1 MPGPIISKT
10 RRIAAHA
17 HGRARAA
24 APSSQQLAARFR
36 PIFHRIAVHAAQREN
51 ERELAY
57 EPVAWLNAERFGA
70 LRVPA
75 EYGGSARRSSSCT
88 TCSSS
93 SAKPTPTCRR
103 SCARTSASSSGCSRR
118 STRAARPVD
127 AAGGRRRDLRQRHHR
142 TRRRRAGAMQTTLSR
157 DGDAWRLDGDK
168 YYSTGTL
175 YADWISVS
183 AQRLNA
189 DGSSDRVIAL
199 VPSEAEGVERVDDW
213 RGFGQ
218 RLSASGTTRFRNVRV
233 KAENVLL
240 YVRDQPTPLTA
251 HFQLTHLAT
260 LAGIARA
267 IVRDAVAFVQ
277 PRKRVYSHGSG
288 DTPREDPLVQQVIGQ
303 LASTAFIAASTVQ
316 AVARGLGEVDR
327 FRQRGET
334 VPESLLFEVELNTA
348 KAQAGIVDAVLQA
361 GTRLFDIGG
370 ASALQED
377 RRLDRHWR
385 NARTLAS
392 HNPTIYKG
400 RVVGDHLL
408 NGARPRPTL
417 KTTWAVG
424 ALKVTGLP
432 TEPYFSCADCW
443 PFFPSPSPHARRPQ

>member
-1 MPGPIISKT
+1 MPSTQETT
-10 RRIAAHA
+10 RPAAHVSSA
-17 HGRARAA
+17 H
-24 APSSQQLAARFR
+24 APTSPQLFERFR
-36 PIFHRIAVHAAQREN
+36 PVFARIAEHATRREI

-70 LRVPA
+70 LRVPLAHGGIGASVEQLYDLLIELGEADSNLPQILRAHFGFIERLLA
-75 EYGGSARRSSSCT
+75 EIDPALHGPWMRLAAEGVVFGNGT
-88 TCSSS
+88 TEL
-93 SAKPTPTCRR
+93 
-103 SCARTSASSSGCSRR
+103 G
-118 STRAARPVD
+118 D
-127 AAGGRRRDLRQRHHR
+127 
-142 TRRRRAGAMQTTLSR
+142 GAITTMQTTLKR

-183 AQRLNA
+183 AQRIND
-189 DGSSDRVIAL
+189 DGSSERVIAL
-199 VPSEAEGVERVDDW
+199 VPAEAQGVERVDDW

-218 RLSASGTTRFRNVRV
+218 RLTASGTTRFRNVRV

-288 DTPREDPLVQQVIGQ
+288 STPREDPLVQQVIGQ
-303 LASTAFIAASTVQ
+303 LASTAFIATSTVQ
-316 AVARGLGEVDR
+316 AVARGLGEIDR
-327 FRQRGET
+327 FRARGEAA
-334 VPESLLFEVELNTA
+334 PESLLFEVELNTA

-408 NGARPRPTL
+408 NGARPTFY
-417 KTTWAVG
+417 WAVG
-424 ALKVTGLP
+424 AIA
-432 TEPYFSCADCW
+432 S
-443 PFFPSPSPHARRPQ
+443 

>member
-1 MPGPIISKT
+1 MPILQDTP
-10 RRIAAHA
+10 RA
-17 HGRARAA
+17 ARANAAPA
-24 APSSQQLAARFR
+24 APSSQQLLARFR
-36 PIFHRIAVHAAQREN
+36 PIFNRIAVHAAQREN

-70 LRVPA
+70 LRVPI
-75 EYGGSARRSSSCT
+75 EYGGIG
-88 TCSSS
+88 
-93 SAKPTPTCRR
+93 
-103 SCARTSASSSGCSRR
+103 ASVEQLYDLLIELGEADSNLPQIL
-118 STRAARPVD
+118 RAHFGFIERLFAEIDPSLHGPWMRL
-127 AAGGRRRDLRQRHHR
+127 AAEGVIFGNANTELGE
-142 TRRRRAGAMQTTLSR
+142 GALGALQTTLSR
-157 DGDAWRLDGDK
+157 DGDAWHLDGDK

-233 KAENVLL
+233 KPENVLL

-327 FRQRGET
+327 FRQRGEP

-408 NGARPRPTL
+408 NGARPTFY
-417 KTTWAVG
+417 WAVG
-424 ALKVTGLP
+424 AIA
-432 TEPYFSCADCW
+432 S
-443 PFFPSPSPHARRPQ
+443 

>member
-1 MPGPIISKT
+1 MSSIQETT
-10 RRIAAHA
+10 RPPAHVA
-17 HGRARAA
+17 GVH
-24 APSSQQLAARFR
+24 APSSQQLFERFR
-36 PIFHRIAVHAAQREN
+36 PVFQRIAEHATRREIA
-51 ERELAY
+51 RELAY

-70 LRVPA
+70 LRVPLEHGGIGASVEQLYDLLIELGEADSNLPQILRAHFGFIERLLA
-75 EYGGSARRSSSCT
+75 EIDPALHGPWMRLAAEGVVFGNAT
-88 TCSSS
+88 TELGDG
-93 SAKPTPTCRR
+93 PIGT
-103 SCARTSASSSGCSRR
+103 
-118 STRAARPVD
+118 
-127 AAGGRRRDLRQRHHR
+127 
-142 TRRRRAGAMQTTLSR
+142 MQTTLRR
-157 DGDAWRLDGDK
+157 DGDAWLLDGDK

-183 AQRLNA
+183 AQRIND

-199 VPSEAEGVERVDDW
+199 VPAEAQGVERVDDW
-213 RGFGQ
+213 TGFGQ
-218 RLSASGTTRFRNVRV
+218 RLTASGTTRFRNVRV
-233 KAENVLL
+233 KPENVLL

-277 PRKRVYSHGSG
+277 PRKRVYSHGGGS
-288 DTPREDPLVQQVIGQ
+288 TPREDPLVQQVIGQ

-316 AVARGLGEVDR
+316 AVARGLGEIDR
-327 FRQRGET
+327 HRARGEAA
-334 VPESLLFEVELNTA
+334 PESLLFEVELNTA

-408 NGARPRPTL
+408 NGARPTFY
-417 KTTWAVG
+417 WAVG
-424 ALKVTGLP
+424 AIA
-432 TEPYFSCADCW
+432 S
-443 PFFPSPSPHARRPQ
+443 

>member
-1 MPGPIISKT
+1 MESLEATT
-10 RRIAAHA
+10 RPAAHDA
-17 HGRARAA
+17 GAQ
-24 APSSQQLAARFR
+24 APSSQQLNARFR
-36 PIFHRIAVHAAQREN
+36 PIFQRIAEHAAQREN
-51 ERELAY
+51 DRELAHG
-57 EPVAWLNAERFGA
+57 PVAWLNAERFGA
-70 LRVPA
+70 LRVPLEHGGIGASVEQLYDLLIELGEADSNLPQILRAHFGFIERLLA
-75 EYGGSARRSSSCT
+75 EIDPALHGPWMRLAAEGVIFGNATTELGDGSLT
-88 TCSSS
+88 T
-93 SAKPTPTCRR
+93 
-103 SCARTSASSSGCSRR
+103 
-118 STRAARPVD
+118 
-127 AAGGRRRDLRQRHHR
+127 
-142 TRRRRAGAMQTTLSR
+142 MQTTLKP

-189 DGSSDRVIAL
+189 DGSSERVIAL
-199 VPSEAEGVERVDDW
+199 VPAQAEGVERVDDW

-233 KAENVLL
+233 KPGHVLL

-288 DTPREDPLVQQVIGQ
+288 DTPREDLLVQQVIGQ

-316 AVARGLGEVDR
+316 AVARGLGEIDR
-327 FRQRGET
+327 FRQRGEPA
-334 VPESLLFEVELNTA
+334 PESLLFEVELNTA

-408 NGARPRPTL
+408 NGARPTFY
-417 KTTWAVG
+417 WAVG
-424 ALKVTGLP
+424 AIA
-432 TEPYFSCADCW
+432 S
-443 PFFPSPSPHARRPQ
+443 

>member
-1 MPGPIISKT
+1 MPILQDTP
-10 RRIAAHA
+10 RA
-17 HGRARAA
+17 ARANAAPA
-24 APSSQQLAARFR
+24 APSSQQLLARFR
-36 PIFHRIAVHAAQREN
+36 PIFNRIAVHAAQREN
-51 ERELAY
+51 DRELAH
-57 EPVAWLNAERFGA
+57 EPVAWLNAERLGA
-70 LRVPA
+70 LRVPV
-75 EYGGSARRSSSCT
+75 EYGGIGASVEQLYDLLIELGEADSNLPQILRAHFGFIERLFAEIDPSLHGPWMRLAAEGVIFGNAT
-88 TCSSS
+88 TEL
-93 SAKPTPTCRR
+93 
-103 SCARTSASSSGCSRR
+103 GE
-118 STRAARPVD
+118 
-127 AAGGRRRDLRQRHHR
+127 
-142 TRRRRAGAMQTTLSR
+142 GALGALQTTLSR

-233 KAENVLL
+233 KPENVLL

-327 FRQRGET
+327 FRQRGEP

-408 NGARPRPTL
+408 NGARPTFY
-417 KTTWAVG
+417 WAVG
-424 ALKVTGLP
+424 AI
-432 TEPYFSCADCW
+432 A
-443 PFFPSPSPHARRPQ
+443 A

>member
-1 MPGPIISKT
+1 MPSTQETT
-10 RRIAAHA
+10 RPTAHVASA
-17 HGRARAA
+17 H
-24 APSSQQLAARFR
+24 APSSQQLFDRFR
-36 PIFHRIAVHAAQREN
+36 PVFARIAEHAARREI

-70 LRVPA
+70 LRVPLAHGGIGASVEQLYDLLIELGEADSNLPQILRAHFGFIERLLA
-75 EYGGSARRSSSCT
+75 EIDPALHGPWMRLAAEGVVFGNAT
-88 TCSSS
+88 TEL
-93 SAKPTPTCRR
+93 
-103 SCARTSASSSGCSRR
+103 G
-118 STRAARPVD
+118 D
-127 AAGGRRRDLRQRHHR
+127 
-142 TRRRRAGAMQTTLSR
+142 GAITTLQTTLER
-157 DGDAWRLDGDK
+157 EGDAWLLDGDK

-183 AQRLNA
+183 AQRVND

-199 VPSEAEGVERVDDW
+199 VPAEAQGVERVDDW

-218 RLSASGTTRFRNVRV
+218 RLTASGTTRFRQVRV

-288 DTPREDPLVQQVIGQ
+288 STPREDPLVQQVIGQ

-316 AVARGLGEVDR
+316 AVARGLGEIDR
-327 FRQRGET
+327 FRVRGET
-334 VPESLLFEVELNTA
+334 VPQSLLFEVELNTA

-370 ASALQED
+370 ASALHED

-408 NGARPRPTL
+408 NGARPTFY
-417 KTTWAVG
+417 WAVG
-424 ALKVTGLP
+424 AIA
-432 TEPYFSCADCW
+432 S
-443 PFFPSPSPHARRPQ
+443 

>member
-1 MPGPIISKT
+1 MESTPATT
-10 RRIAAHA
+10 RPAQHVAGAHA
-17 HGRARAA
+17 PG
-24 APSSQQLAARFR
+24 SQQLFERFR
-36 PIFHRIAVHAAQREN
+36 PVFQRIAERATQREID
-51 ERELAY
+51 RELAY

-70 LRVPA
+70 LRVPLAHGGIGASVEQLYDLLIELGEADSNLPQILRAHFGFIERLLA
-75 EYGGSARRSSSCT
+75 EIDPALHGPWMRLAAEGVVFGNAT
-88 TCSSS
+88 TEL
-93 SAKPTPTCRR
+93 
-103 SCARTSASSSGCSRR
+103 G
-118 STRAARPVD
+118 D
-127 AAGGRRRDLRQRHHR
+127 
-142 TRRRRAGAMQTTLSR
+142 GAIATMQTSLKR

-175 YADWISVS
+175 YADWIAVS
-183 AQRLNA
+183 AQRLND
-189 DGSSDRVIAL
+189 DGSTDRVIAL
-199 VPSEAEGVERVDDW
+199 VPSQAQGVERVDDW

-218 RLSASGTTRFRNVRV
+218 RLTASGTTRFRGVRV
-233 KAENVLL
+233 KPENVLL
-240 YVRDQPTPLTA
+240 YVRDQPTPMTA

-288 DTPREDPLVQQVIGQ
+288 STPREDPLVQQVIGQ

-316 AVARGLGEVDR
+316 AVARGLGEIDR
-327 FRQRGET
+327 YRVRGEE
-334 VPESLLFEVELNTA
+334 VPQSLLFEVELNTA

-408 NGARPRPTL
+408 NGARPTFY
-417 KTTWAVG
+417 WAVG
-424 ALKVTGLP
+424 AIA
-432 TEPYFSCADCW
+432 S
-443 PFFPSPSPHARRPQ
+443 

>member
-1 MPGPIISKT
+1 MESLIDATTSPAT
-10 RRIAAHA
+10 
-17 HGRARAA
+17 HGGSGAQAPQ
-24 APSSQQLAARFR
+24 APSSRQLFARFR
-36 PIFHRIAVHAAQREN
+36 PIFQRIAERAAQREN
-51 ERELAY
+51 DRELAY
-57 EPVAWLNAERFGA
+57 EPVAWLNAEHFGA
-70 LRVPA
+70 LRVPLEHGGIGASVEQLYDLLIELGEADSNLPQILRAHFGFIERLLA
-75 EYGGSARRSSSCT
+75 EIDPALHGPWMRLAAEGVIFGNATTELGDGSL
-88 TCSSS
+88 
-93 SAKPTPTCRR
+93 
-103 SCARTSASSSGCSRR
+103 
-118 STRAARPVD
+118 ST
-127 AAGGRRRDLRQRHHR
+127 
-142 TRRRRAGAMQTTLSR
+142 MQTTLKP
-157 DGDAWRLDGDK
+157 DGDAWLLDGDK

-183 AQRLNA
+183 AQRMNA
-189 DGSSDRVIAL
+189 DGSSERVIAL
-199 VPSEAEGVERVDDW
+199 VPAQAEGVERIDDW
-213 RGFGQ
+213 RGSGQ

-233 KAENVLL
+233 KPGNVLL

-316 AVARGLGEVDR
+316 AVARGLDEVDG
-327 FRQRGET
+327 FRQRNEAA
-334 VPESLLFEVELNTA
+334 PESLLFEVELNTA
-348 KAQAGIVDAVLQA
+348 KAQAGIVDLVLQA

-408 NGARPRPTL
+408 NGARPTFY
-417 KTTWAVG
+417 WAVG
-424 ALKVTGLP
+424 AVA
-432 TEPYFSCADCW
+432 S
-443 PFFPSPSPHARRPQ
+443 

>member
-1 MPGPIISKT
+1 MAIIQDTPRPT
-10 RRIAAHA
+10 RADAAP
-17 HGRARAA
+17 A
-24 APSSQQLAARFR
+24 APSPQQLLERFR
-36 PIFHRIAVHAAQREN
+36 PIFHRIAEHAARREN
-51 ERELAY
+51 ARELAY
-57 EPVAWLNAERFGA
+57 EPVAWLNAARFGA
-70 LRVPA
+70 LRVPVEHGGLGASVEQLYDLLIELGEADSNLPQILRAHFGFIERLFA
-75 EYGGSARRSSSCT
+75 EIDPALHGPWMRLAAEGVVFGNAT
-88 TCSSS
+88 TELGEG
-93 SAKPTPTCRR
+93 T
-103 SCARTSASSSGCSRR
+103 
-118 STRAARPVD
+118 
-127 AAGGRRRDLRQRHHR
+127 L
-142 TRRRRAGAMQTTLSR
+142 GALQTTLSH
-157 DGDAWRLDGDK
+157 DGTAWRLDGDK

-175 YADWISVS
+175 YADWISVA

-199 VPSEAEGVERVDDW
+199 VPAEAEGVERVDDW

-218 RLSASGTTRFRNVRV
+218 RLSASGTTRFRHVRV
-233 KAENVLL
+233 KPENVLL

-260 LAGIARA
+260 LAGISRA

-327 FRQRGET
+327 FRQRGEA
-334 VPESLLFEVELNTA
+334 VPDSLLFEVELNTA

-408 NGARPRPTL
+408 NGARPTFY
-417 KTTWAVG
+417 WAVG
-424 ALKVTGLP
+424 AIA
-432 TEPYFSCADCW
+432 S
-443 PFFPSPSPHARRPQ
+443 

>member
-1 MPGPIISKT
+1 MESIQDTPT
-10 RRIAAHA
+10 RPAPRTAAPTL
-17 HGRARAA
+17 AA
-24 APSSQQLAARFR
+24 APTSQQLAERFR
-36 PIFHRIAVHAAQREN
+36 PIFSRIAEHAARREN

-70 LRVPA
+70 LRVA
-75 EYGGSARRSSSCT
+75 VEYGGLGASVEQLYDLLIELGEADSNLPQILRAHFGFIERLLAEIDPALHGPWMRLAADGAIFGNAT
-88 TCSSS
+88 TEL
-93 SAKPTPTCRR
+93 
-103 SCARTSASSSGCSRR
+103 GE
-118 STRAARPVD
+118 
-127 AAGGRRRDLRQRHHR
+127 
-142 TRRRRAGAMQTTLSR
+142 GALGALQTTLSH

-199 VPSEAEGVERVDDW
+199 VPSEAAGVARVDDW

-233 KAENVLL
+233 KPENVLL

-316 AVARGLGEVDR
+316 AVARGLGEIDR
-327 FRQRGET
+327 FRQRGEA

-408 NGARPRPTL
+408 NGARPTFY
-417 KTTWAVG
+417 WAVG
-424 ALKVTGLP
+424 AIA
-432 TEPYFSCADCW
+432 S
-443 PFFPSPSPHARRPQ
+443 

>member
-1 MPGPIISKT
+1 MPILQDTP
-10 RRIAAHA
+10 RA
-17 HGRARAA
+17 ARANAAPA
-24 APSSQQLAARFR
+24 APSSQQLLARFH
-36 PIFHRIAVHAAQREN
+36 PIFNRIAVHAAQREN
-51 ERELAY
+51 DRELAH

-70 LRVPA
+70 LRVPV
-75 EYGGSARRSSSCT
+75 EYGGIGASVEQLYDLLIELGEADSNLPQILRAHFGFIERLFAEIDPSLHGPWMRLAAEGVIFGNAT
-88 TCSSS
+88 TEL
-93 SAKPTPTCRR
+93 
-103 SCARTSASSSGCSRR
+103 GE
-118 STRAARPVD
+118 
-127 AAGGRRRDLRQRHHR
+127 
-142 TRRRRAGAMQTTLSR
+142 GALGALQTTLSR

-233 KAENVLL
+233 KPENVLL

-327 FRQRGET
+327 FRQRGEP

-408 NGARPRPTL
+408 NGARPTFY
-417 KTTWAVG
+417 WAVG
-424 ALKVTGLP
+424 AI
-432 TEPYFSCADCW
+432 A
-443 PFFPSPSPHARRPQ
+443 A

>member
-1 MPGPIISKT
+1 MESTPTTT
-10 RRIAAHA
+10 RPVPHVT
-17 HGRARAA
+17 GARA
-24 APSSQQLAARFR
+24 PGSQQLFERFR
-36 PIFHRIAVHAAQREN
+36 PVFQRIAERATQREID
-51 ERELAY
+51 RELAY

-70 LRVPA
+70 LRVPLEHGGIGASVEQLYDLLIELGEADSNLPQILRAHFGFIERLLA
-75 EYGGSARRSSSCT
+75 EIDPALHGPWMRLAAEGVVFGNAT
-88 TCSSS
+88 TEL
-93 SAKPTPTCRR
+93 
-103 SCARTSASSSGCSRR
+103 G
-118 STRAARPVD
+118 D
-127 AAGGRRRDLRQRHHR
+127 
-142 TRRRRAGAMQTTLSR
+142 GAIATMQTSLKR

-175 YADWISVS
+175 YADWIAVS
-183 AQRLNA
+183 AQRLND
-189 DGSSDRVIAL
+189 DGSTDRVIAL
-199 VPSEAEGVERVDDW
+199 VPSQAQGVERVDDW

-218 RLSASGTTRFRNVRV
+218 RLTASGTTRFRGVRV
-233 KAENVLL
+233 KPENVLL
-240 YVRDQPTPLTA
+240 YVRDQPTPMTA

-260 LAGIARA
+260 LAGISRA

-288 DTPREDPLVQQVIGQ
+288 STPREDPLVQQVIGQ

-316 AVARGLGEVDR
+316 AVARGLGDIDR
-327 FRQRGET
+327 YRLRGET

-408 NGARPRPTL
+408 NGARPTFY
-417 KTTWAVG
+417 WAVG
-424 ALKVTGLP
+424 AIA
-432 TEPYFSCADCW
+432 S
-443 PFFPSPSPHARRPQ
+443 

>member
-1 MPGPIISKT
+1 MAFTQDTPRT
-10 RRIAAHA
+10 
-17 HGRARAA
+17 ARANAAPA
-24 APSSQQLAARFR
+24 APSSQQLLARFR
-36 PIFHRIAVHAAQREN
+36 PIFNRIAVHAAQREN
-51 ERELAY
+51 DRELAH

-75 EYGGSARRSSSCT
+75 EYGGIGASVEQLYDLLIELGEADSNLPQILRAHFGFIERLFAEIDPSLHGPWMRLAAEGVIFGNAT
-88 TCSSS
+88 TEL
-93 SAKPTPTCRR
+93 
-103 SCARTSASSSGCSRR
+103 GE
-118 STRAARPVD
+118 
-127 AAGGRRRDLRQRHHR
+127 
-142 TRRRRAGAMQTTLSR
+142 GALGALQTTLSR
-157 DGDAWRLDGDK
+157 AGDAWRLDGDK

-233 KAENVLL
+233 NPENVLL

-327 FRQRGET
+327 FRQRGEP

-348 KAQAGIVDAVLQA
+348 KAQAGIVDAVLLA

-408 NGARPRPTL
+408 NGARPTFY
-417 KTTWAVG
+417 WAVG
-424 ALKVTGLP
+424 AI
-432 TEPYFSCADCW
+432 A
-443 PFFPSPSPHARRPQ
+443 A

>member
-1 MPGPIISKT
+1 MPTLQDTP
-10 RRIAAHA
+10 RA
-17 HGRARAA
+17 ARANAAPA
-24 APSSQQLAARFR
+24 APSSQQLLARFR
-36 PIFHRIAVHAAQREN
+36 PIFNRIAVHAAQREN
-51 ERELAY
+51 DRELAH

-70 LRVPA
+70 LRVPV
-75 EYGGSARRSSSCT
+75 EYGGIGASVEQLYDLLIELGEADSNLPQILRAHFGFIERLFAEIDPSLHGPWMRLAAEGVIFGNAT
-88 TCSSS
+88 TEL
-93 SAKPTPTCRR
+93 
-103 SCARTSASSSGCSRR
+103 GE
-118 STRAARPVD
+118 
-127 AAGGRRRDLRQRHHR
+127 
-142 TRRRRAGAMQTTLSR
+142 GALGALQTTLSR

-218 RLSASGTTRFRNVRV
+218 RLSASGTTRFRDVRV
-233 KAENVLL
+233 KPENVLL

-327 FRQRGET
+327 FRQRGEP

-408 NGARPRPTL
+408 NGARPTFY
-417 KTTWAVG
+417 WAVG
-424 ALKVTGLP
+424 AI
-432 TEPYFSCADCW
+432 A
-443 PFFPSPSPHARRPQ
+443 A

>member
-1 MPGPIISKT
+1 MAILQDTQRP
-10 RRIAAHA
+10 
-17 HGRARAA
+17 ARADAAPA
-24 APSSQQLAARFR
+24 APSSQQLLAHFL
-36 PIFHRIAVHAAQREN
+36 PIFDRIAVHAEQREN

-70 LRVPA
+70 LRVPV
-75 EYGGSARRSSSCT
+75 EYGGLGASVEQLYDLLIELGEADSNLPQILRAHFGFIERLFAEIDPSLHGPWMRLAAEGVVFGNAT
-88 TCSSS
+88 TEL
-93 SAKPTPTCRR
+93 
-103 SCARTSASSSGCSRR
+103 GE
-118 STRAARPVD
+118 
-127 AAGGRRRDLRQRHHR
+127 
-142 TRRRRAGAMQTTLSR
+142 GALGALQTTLSR

-199 VPSEAEGVERVDDW
+199 VPSEAVGVERVDDW

-233 KAENVLL
+233 KPENVLL

-316 AVARGLGEVDR
+316 AVARGLGEIDR
-327 FRQRGET
+327 FRQRGES

-408 NGARPRPTL
+408 NGARPTFY
-417 KTTWAVG
+417 WAVG
-424 ALKVTGLP
+424 AI
-432 TEPYFSCADCW
+432 A
-443 PFFPSPSPHARRPQ
+443 A

>member
-1 MPGPIISKT
+1 MPSTQETT
-10 RRIAAHA
+10 RPAAHVA
-17 HGRARAA
+17 SAQ
-24 APSSQQLAARFR
+24 APSSQQLFDRFR
-36 PIFHRIAVHAAQREN
+36 RVFARIAEHATRREI

-70 LRVPA
+70 LRVPLAHGGIGASVEQLYDLLIELGEADSNLPQILRAHFGFIERLLA
-75 EYGGSARRSSSCT
+75 EIDPALHGPWMRLAAEGVVFGNAT
-88 TCSSS
+88 TEL
-93 SAKPTPTCRR
+93 
-103 SCARTSASSSGCSRR
+103 G
-118 STRAARPVD
+118 D
-127 AAGGRRRDLRQRHHR
+127 
-142 TRRRRAGAMQTTLSR
+142 GAITTMQTTLKR
-157 DGDAWRLDGDK
+157 DGDAWLLDGDK

-183 AQRLNA
+183 AQRLND
-189 DGSSDRVIAL
+189 DGSSERVIAL
-199 VPSEAEGVERVDDW
+199 VPAEAKGVERVDDW

-218 RLSASGTTRFRNVRV
+218 RLTASGTTRFRQVRV

-288 DTPREDPLVQQVIGQ
+288 STPREDPLVQQVIGQ
-303 LASTAFIAASTVQ
+303 LASTAFIATATVQ
-316 AVARGLGEVDR
+316 AVARGLGEIDR
-327 FRQRGET
+327 FRVRGEI
-334 VPESLLFEVELNTA
+334 VPQSLLFEVELNTA

-408 NGARPRPTL
+408 NGARPTFY
-417 KTTWAVG
+417 WAVG
-424 ALKVTGLP
+424 AIA
-432 TEPYFSCADCW
+432 S
-443 PFFPSPSPHARRPQ
+443 

>member
-1 MPGPIISKT
+1 MAITQDTPRT
-10 RRIAAHA
+10 
-17 HGRARAA
+17 ARANAAPA
-24 APSSQQLAARFR
+24 APSSRQLLARFR
-36 PIFHRIAVHAAQREN
+36 PIFNRIAVHAAQREN
-51 ERELAY
+51 DRELAH

-75 EYGGSARRSSSCT
+75 EYGGIGASVEQLYDLLIELGEADSNLPQILRAHFGFIERLFAEIDPSLHGPWMRLAAEGVIFGNAT
-88 TCSSS
+88 TEL
-93 SAKPTPTCRR
+93 
-103 SCARTSASSSGCSRR
+103 GE
-118 STRAARPVD
+118 
-127 AAGGRRRDLRQRHHR
+127 
-142 TRRRRAGAMQTTLSR
+142 GALGVLQTTLSR

-233 KAENVLL
+233 KPENVLL

-327 FRQRGET
+327 FRQRGEP
-334 VPESLLFEVELNTA
+334 VPESLPFEVELDTA

-408 NGARPRPTL
+408 NGARPTFY
-417 KTTWAVG
+417 WAVG
-424 ALKVTGLP
+424 AI
-432 TEPYFSCADCW
+432 A
-443 PFFPSPSPHARRPQ
+443 A